1 MDYILN
7 RDDFS
12 IMFYDINFYKS
23 DIKIDAPISG
33 TIRISIKSDKYA
45 AKSYLDVS
53 HKDFISFFNN
63 IVDLWNSLKP
73 GKSIIKE
80 PYGYE
85 QYIEFICSNG
95 KFMIKGKLLDV
106 DFQNFRIE
114 FEEVVDQSYMNDF
127 IQSISS
133 FEIENHLK

>member
-23 DIKIDAPISG
+23 DIKIDAPILG

-63 IVDLWNSLKP
+63 IVDLWNSLKS

-106 DFQNFRIE
+106 DFHNFRIE
-114 FEEVVDQSYMNDF
+114 FEELVDQSYMNDF